1 MWIFNLCMGLCDMQ
15 SQMSIS
21 LVCKSYIIYFVELL
35 LLPCCPFSWV
45 DNHIPSFRKWEFVFV
60 TLNSVNKFL
69 SGGRPRSTSINLL
82 IQNSG
87 KVINIGSKTTI
98 EVGAGVRHFTH
109 FVPLQTITSLFI
121 RYTLQSSMHRNEDW
135 PVFHKI
141 VPIITVFEQNGR
153 TRPLIWKQWG
163 FRANYK
169 NGVTKGLLKNLMP
182 PKLPFLGAKYSFIVF
197 F

>member
-1 MWIFNLCMGLCDMQ
+1 MGCSSVTFAM
-15 SQMSIS
+15 
-21 LVCKSYIIYFVELL
+21 VLL
-35 LLPCCPFSWV
+35 LRRLLPSSLTALMTPTLQYYWWSVLITCTLKITSLQ
-45 DNHIPSFRKWEFVFV
+45 HI
-60 TLNSVNKFL
+60 TKFL
-69 SGGRPRSTSINLL
+69 SGGRPGSTGINLL

-141 VPIITVFEQNGR
+141 VPIFTVFEQNGR

-197 F
+197 FLM

>member
-45 DNHIPSFRKWEFVFV
+45 DNPIPSPSGSENLFLWPQ
-60 TLNSVNKFL
+60 NSVNKFL
-69 SGGRPRSTSINLL
+69 SGGRPGSTGINLL

-121 RYTLQSSMHRNEDW
+121 RYTLQSSMHRNKDC
-135 PVFHKI
+135 PVFNKI
-141 VPIITVFEQNGR
+141 VPIISF
-153 TRPLIWKQWG
+153 W
-163 FRANYK
+163 
-169 NGVTKGLLKNLMP
+169 
-182 PKLPFLGAKYSFIVF
+182 AKWED
-197 F
+197 